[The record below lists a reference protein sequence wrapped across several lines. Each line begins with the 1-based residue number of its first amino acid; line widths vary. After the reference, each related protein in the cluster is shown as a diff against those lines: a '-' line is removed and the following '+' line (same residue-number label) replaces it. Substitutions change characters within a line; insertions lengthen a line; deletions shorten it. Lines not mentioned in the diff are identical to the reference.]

1 METRKLDLCM
11 VVTSVI
17 GVIVLAI
24 FEFTLLVALAA
35 SIKYGNNTLIVVFV
49 SCSAL
54 FAGANY
60 ISVRILA
67 CEVANYKRNGR
78 PGRNGHG
85 NSLFLT
91 DQGMLTQG

>member
-1 METRKLDLCM
+1 MGTRRLDLCM

-17 GVIVLAI
+17 GVIVLA
-24 FEFTLLVALAA
+24 FFQFALLVALVA
-35 SIKYGNNTLIVVFV
+35 SVKYGNNALIVVFA

-67 CEVANYKRNGR
+67 CEVANYKRNGT
-78 PGRNGHG
+78 PGQNGHR
-85 NSLFLT
+85 NSLFLA
-91 DQGMLTQG
+91 DQRMLSQG

>member
-1 METRKLDLCM
+1 MATRKLDFCM

-24 FEFTLLVALAA
+24 FEFTLLAALVA
-35 SIKYGNNTLIVVFV
+35 SFKYCNNALIVVFA

-67 CEVANYKRNGR
+67 CELANYRRNGR
-78 PGRNGHG
+78 PGQNGHG
-85 NSLFLT
+85 NSLFLP
-91 DQGMLTQG
+91 DHGMLTQG